1 MDHRQFTIIVPSRYL
16 KLELF
21 GTTNV
26 EMLQPSLGL
35 HSLWQIQ
42 LMYSNFYGHR
52 LEHVVSP
59 ALSALLFRRSAV
71 PRFSAVSVLVRCLT
85 ELLCQELV
93 SLDCIRQSNAKYK
106 VVMLAI
112 FLQVEQTL
120 AINARLQRDDLFKS
134 SGMGIGV
141 LTLPSKLVVL
151 EQSGLNLEDR
161 SIMSGNHSRPRTSYF
176 LDCVGAE
183 ESNQEQTSFA
193 VEIENRRTQWYV
205 MTVLLSLETKLK

>member
-1 MDHRQFTIIVPSRYL
+1 MDHRQFTITVPSRYL

-26 EMLQPSLGL
+26 EMLRPGLGL

-59 ALSALLFRRSAV
+59 ALSALLLRRSAV

-85 ELLCQELV
+85 ELLCQGLV

-151 EQSGLNLEDR
+151 EAVRTESGR
-161 SIMSGNHSRPRTSYF
+161 SIDNVWKSLPSSNILFFGLCWRRRIKSRANF
-176 LDCVGAE
+176 VCCWD
-183 ESNQEQTSFA
+183 
-193 VEIENRRTQWYV
+193 W
-205 MTVLLSLETKLK
+205 K